1 MNRKNASWP
10 RNLLTRLLGLMILL
24 AALALPAS
32 VVWSMVASS
41 DRSVRLADD
50 LAATPTPVKYVGQ
63 VKLAQVL
70 PGVVANSMPI
80 AALPAPQ
87 PGATPPDLGEFDL
100 GLQLTDT
107 STGVNGNVDL
117 EVTLVFTGTVNVHG
131 QFQGANMAVN
141 SDEVS
146 QVSGGRTVKRQF
158 FLNGTEVSGEPG
170 VYSGQY
176 RETISDYGPQPMT
189 AVGTFVL
196 AREVSTGIVY
206 SRSLYLPLVL
216 RQR

>member
-10 RNLLTRLLGLMILL
+10 RNPLTRLLGLILL
-24 AALALPAS
+24 AALALPAGA
-32 VVWSMVASS
+32 VWSMVASS
-41 DRSVRLADD
+41 GRSARLADD
-50 LAATPTPVKYVGQ
+50 LAAAPTPVKYVGK

-70 PGVVANSMPI
+70 PGVVANSTPI
-80 AALPAPQ
+80 ALPTPQ
-87 PGATPPDLGEFDL
+87 PGVTPPDLGEFDL

-117 EVTLVFTGTVNVHG
+117 AVTLVFTGTIPVHG

-176 RETISDYGPQPMT
+176 RETISHYGPQPMT

-196 AREVSTGIVY
+196 AREVSTGIVP
-206 SRSLYLPLVL
+206 SNSLYLPLVL
-216 RQR
+216 RRR